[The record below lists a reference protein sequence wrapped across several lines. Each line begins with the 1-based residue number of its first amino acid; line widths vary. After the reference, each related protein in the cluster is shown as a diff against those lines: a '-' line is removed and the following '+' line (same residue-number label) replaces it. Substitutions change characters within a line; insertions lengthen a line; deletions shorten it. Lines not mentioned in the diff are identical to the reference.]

1 GWSSFIAPLLLISS
15 PEKYPVSLRL
25 YDWAGDPG
33 LHHTRWGIFAAGAI
47 LTVAVMA
54 VCSIPLPALVR
65 KRWSSG

>member
-1 GWSSFIAPLLLISS
+1 
-15 PEKYPVSLRL
+15 
-25 YDWAGDPG
+25 